1 MTSDSSNTDQS
12 SPSTLVNSS
21 AIIGYTY
28 DAEGYELTVYY
39 KGKSQAVRVFKDIMP
54 PEVSDIF
61 DSGGS
66 IGKKAIKMLKG
77 KKGSDA

>member
-1 MTSDSSNTDQS
+1 MSEAKDTNN
-12 SPSTLVNSS
+12 SPASLVNSS

-39 KGKSQAVRVFKDIMP
+39 KGKSQAVRVFKDVMP

-66 IGKKAIKMLKG
+66 IGKKAFLKLKG
-77 KKGSDA
+77 KKGSEA